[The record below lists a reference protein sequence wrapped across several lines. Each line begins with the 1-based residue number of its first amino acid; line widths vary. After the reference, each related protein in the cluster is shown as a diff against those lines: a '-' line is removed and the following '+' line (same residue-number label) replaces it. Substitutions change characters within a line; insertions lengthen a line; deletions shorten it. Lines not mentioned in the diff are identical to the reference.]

1 MIDKALSVGTTFD
14 WITPLWT
21 LIQDWRN
28 RPSVGYSVP
37 VDGGSSL
44 YAIKGALTG
53 KGVKTWGWMI
63 VDGVILFRTRQAQAQ
78 YAQYWLERDGVPY
91 SGGITKRTRPERR
104 QHARQR
110 QQGSVL
116 GTLAKWCSK
125 GE

>member
-1 MIDKALSVGTTFD
+1 MIDKAISVGTTFD
-14 WITPLWT
+14 WITPLWA

-53 KGVKTWGWMI
+53 RGVKTWGWMI

-91 SGGITKRTRPERR
+91 SGGTTKRQRPARR
-104 QHARQR
+104 RHARQR
-110 QQGSVL
+110 RQDGVL
-116 GTLAKWCSK
+116 GTLAKWAGGK
-125 GE
+125 